1 MVLVSKAVAISGTQ
15 DGDEERASIE
25 AGTIPFYVDAPGASV
40 AIQGLRFIRAKTGA
54 IFVHSVSGLVIASCK
69 IELEREGGPTGI
81 AIITGPNFVV
91 PTPMNPGN
99 PENISGTLWIVDN
112 DLDLGG
118 GTAEDL
124 TVGVLIFSVG
134 VPGAEVE
141 AYISGNTIRNVT
153 EPAIDIR
160 RVVGRVYV
168 ERNVITTGPVRVPG
182 GRNDAIRIANLG
194 SYLIAH
200 NWIDCGWTLPDA
212 VGIGVFSQFAA
223 WPMEGAV
230 VVDNDVT
237 MSAPAGTVFGDF
249 SAAILVG
256 GYAEGNVVRNNR
268 IRGRAR
274 AGLSVSAIKNAP
286 SAVPTNNAFV
296 HNHFDDFEA
305 LVADVFVGPTA
316 LNTLIVGEGT
326 VEDLGTG
333 TIIVTRPGE
342 REDDDTDR

>member
-1 MVLVSKAVAISGTQ
+1 
-15 DGDEERASIE
+15 
-25 AGTIPFYVDAPGASV
+25 
-40 AIQGLRFIRAKTGA
+40 
-54 IFVHSVSGLVIASCK
+54 
-69 IELEREGGPTGI
+69 
-81 AIITGPNFVV
+81 
-91 PTPMNPGN
+91 MNPGN

-230 VVDNDVT
+230 VVDNVVT

-274 AGLSVSAIKNAP
+274 AGLSVSAIRNAP

-296 HNHFDDFEA
+296 HNHVDDFEA
-305 LVADVFVGPTA
+305 SVADVFVGPTA
-316 LNTLIVGEGT
+316 LNTLIVGAGT
-326 VEDLGTG
+326 VDDLGTG